1 MMTRPRVFVTRRI
14 PEEGLRLLQAHC
26 SVELWTE
33 PLPPSR
39 SVLAQRARGAHGLL
53 TMLTDRIDEAL
64 LDAVGAQL
72 RVVSNFAVGYDNID
86 VTAATRRGVPVGHTP
101 GVLTETTADLAFALL
116 MAAARRLVE
125 ADALVRTG
133 GWRTWDPTGLLGVDI
148 HGAVLGIIGFG
159 RIGRAVAR
167 RALGFNMRVLYY
179 SRTMPH
185 PHQLAG
191 CTPVPLNTLLAE
203 ADFISLHTP
212 LTAETRSLINAAAFE
227 RMKPSAVLVNTARG
241 AVVDSQALYAALRTH
256 RIFAAALDVTDPEP
270 LPADSPLLQL
280 ENLIVSPH
288 IGSASRT
295 ARSRMARMAAE
306 NLLAGLRGDPL
317 PHCANPQVY
326 ASA

>member
-1 MMTRPRVFVTRRI
+1 MTLPRVFVTRRI
-14 PEEGLRLLQAHC
+14 PEEGLRLLQAQC
-26 SVELWTE
+26 AVDLWTE
-33 PLPPSR
+33 PLPPPR
-39 SVLAQRARGAHGLL
+39 AALLQRARGAHGLL
-53 TMLTDRIDEAL
+53 TMLTDRVDEPV
-64 LDAVGAQL
+64 LDAAGAQL

-86 VTAATRRGVPVGHTP
+86 VEAATRRKVPVGHTP

-116 MAAARRLVE
+116 LAAARRLVE
-125 ADALVRTG
+125 ADSFVRAG

-148 HGAVLGIIGFG
+148 HGAALGIIGFG

-167 RALGFNMRVLYY
+167 RALGFGMRVLYH

-185 PHQLAG
+185 PRQFAG
-191 CTPVPLNTLLAE
+191 CTPVPLDTLLSE

-212 LTAETRSLINAAAFE
+212 LTGETRGLIDAAAFE

-241 AVVDSQALYAALRTH
+241 AVVDSQALYAALRSG
-256 RIFAAALDVTDPEP
+256 RIFAAALDVTEPEP

-280 ENLIVSPH
+280 DNLIVTPH
-288 IGSASRT
+288 IGSASRA
-295 ARSRMARMAAE
+295 ARGRMARMAAE

-317 PHCANPQVY
+317 PHCVNPQVY